1 MERAYHFGE
10 EEVLWGLGK
19 VTEVKKCVTTRFEEK
34 DV

>member
-10 EEVLWGLGK
+10 EEVFWGLA
-19 VTEVKKCVTTRFEEK
+19 TEVKKCVTTGFEEK